1 MEVIMNTKN
10 STSDAVLFEKKNN
23 IAYVTI
29 NRPEALNAL
38 NSSVNE
44 GLYNAWLEIKNDP
57 EILVAILTGAG
68 GKAFSAGADLKQVN
82 ERQSDGKA
90 AFDENSAFSQY
101 IPDLEVWKPIIAA
114 IDGFC
119 VAGGLELA
127 MQCDIR
133 IASKK
138 SQFGLPEPRWSLMPA
153 YGLHHLTRMMPLGDA
168 LKIMLTGERIS
179 SEDALRSGLIQ
190 EVVEDREE
198 VMAACLRIAEQIK
211 SCAPLAVQAIKE
223 IAYTGKSMS
232 PENSHRFS
240 KALSAK
246 VSASEDAQEGPLA
259 FTERRSPQWKMR

>member
-1 MEVIMNTKN
+1 MAN
-10 STSDAVLFEKKNN
+10 STNNTVIYEKKDN

-44 GLYNAWLEIKNDP
+44 GLYNAWIEIKNDP
-57 EILVAILTGAG
+57 EVFVAIVTGAG
-68 GKAFSAGADLKQVN
+68 GKAFSAGADLKEVN
-82 ERQSDGKA
+82 ERQEEGL
-90 AFDENSAFSQY
+90 SAFAEASLGSQY
-101 IPDLEVWKPIIAA
+101 IPDLGVWKPIIAA

-133 IASKK
+133 VASKK
-138 SQFGLPEPRWSLMPA
+138 SQFGLPEPRWSIMPG
-153 YGLHHLTRMMPLGDA
+153 YGLHYLTRMMPLGDA
-168 LKIMLTGERIS
+168 LKIMLTGERVS

-232 PENSHRFS
+232 PENSQRFS
-240 KALSAK
+240 KELSAK
-246 VSASEDAQEGPLA
+246 VLGSEDAKEGPLA